1 MLKSVK
7 ECPYYLISR
16 VSLVVT
22 SALKKGFADAGVEKV
37 RPAYLCVM
45 MSLWKE
51 NGLKVI
57 ELGKKAGLEPS
68 TMTGLLDRME
78 RDGLVSRTMDPRD
91 RRVIRINLTETGRQL
106 RDPVAGRQPRRF
118 GLGDFRSALRQRRG
132 DDRRRVPGQRAD
144 LVDPDPARAGTP
156 GRSLPGAQT
165 WPALVVPRF
174 DQRHAPLL

>member
-1 MLKSVK
+1 MTLKSVK

-45 MSLWKE
+45 MSLWE
-51 NGLKVI
+51 EDGLKVI

-68 TMTGLLDRME
+68 SMTGLLDRME

-91 RRVIRINLTETGRQL
+91 RRVLRIYLNETGQNV
-106 RDPVAGRQPRRF
+106 RDPILKVIDDVLADVFAGISKEDICHTKN
-118 GLGDFRSALRQRRG
+118 LLRHVLANVYEGNR
-132 DDRRRVPGQRAD
+132 
-144 LVDPDPARAGTP
+144 
-156 GRSLPGAQT
+156 
-165 WPALVVPRF
+165 
-174 DQRHAPLL
+174 

>member
-1 MLKSVK
+1 MTLKSVK

-45 MSLWKE
+45 MSLWE
-51 NGLKVI
+51 EDGLKVI

-91 RRVIRINLTETGRQL
+91 RRVLRIYLSETGQNV
-106 RDPVAGRQPRRF
+106 RDPVLKVIDDVLADVFAGISKEDISHTKN
-118 GLGDFRSALRQRRG
+118 LLRH
-132 DDRRRVPGQRAD
+132 VLAN
-144 LVDPDPARAGTP
+144 AHEK
-156 GRSLPGAQT
+156 SM
-165 WPALVVPRF
+165 
-174 DQRHAPLL
+174 

>member
-1 MLKSVK
+1 MTLKSVK

-22 SALKKGFADAGVEKV
+22 RALKKGFVDAGVQKV

-45 MSLWKE
+45 MSLWE
-51 NGLKVI
+51 EDGLKVI

-91 RRVIRINLTETGRQL
+91 RRVLRIYLNETGQNV
-106 RDPVAGRQPRRF
+106 RDPVLKVIDDVLADVFAGISKEDISHTKN
-118 GLGDFRSALRQRRG
+118 LLRH
-132 DDRRRVPGQRAD
+132 VLAN
-144 LVDPDPARAGTP
+144 AHEK
-156 GRSLPGAQT
+156 SI
-165 WPALVVPRF
+165 
-174 DQRHAPLL
+174 

>member
-1 MLKSVK
+1 MTLKSVK

-22 SALKKGFADAGVEKV
+22 SALKKGFADAGVVQV

-45 MSLWKE
+45 MSLWE
-51 NGLKVI
+51 EDGLKVV

-91 RRVIRINLTETGRQL
+91 RRVLRIYLNETGQNV
-106 RDPVAGRQPRRF
+106 RDPVLKVIDDVLADVFAGISKEDIAHTKN
-118 GLGDFRSALRQRRG
+118 LLRH
-132 DDRRRVPGQRAD
+132 VLAN
-144 LVDPDPARAGTP
+144 AHEE
-156 GRSLPGAQT
+156 S
-165 WPALVVPRF
+165 
-174 DQRHAPLL
+174 

>member
-1 MLKSVK
+1 MTLKSVK

-45 MSLWKE
+45 MSLWE
-51 NGLKVI
+51 EDGLKVI

-91 RRVIRINLTETGRQL
+91 RRVLRIYLNETGQNV
-106 RDPVAGRQPRRF
+106 RDPVLKVIDDVLADVFAGISKE
-118 GLGDFRSALRQRRG
+118 DISHTKNILRHVLTNAYEG
-132 DDRRRVPGQRAD
+132 NK
-144 LVDPDPARAGTP
+144 
-156 GRSLPGAQT
+156 
-165 WPALVVPRF
+165 
-174 DQRHAPLL
+174 

>member
-1 MLKSVK
+1 MTLKSVK

-22 SALKKGFADAGVEKV
+22 SALKKGFVDAGVQKV

-45 MSLWKE
+45 MSLWE
-51 NGLKVI
+51 EDGLKVI

-91 RRVIRINLTETGRQL
+91 RRVLRIYLNETGRNV
-106 RDPVAGRQPRRF
+106 RDPVLKVIDDVLADVFAGISKEDISHTKN
-118 GLGDFRSALRQRRG
+118 LLRH
-132 DDRRRVPGQRAD
+132 VLAN
-144 LVDPDPARAGTP
+144 ANAGN
-156 GRSLPGAQT
+156 R
-165 WPALVVPRF
+165 
-174 DQRHAPLL
+174 

>member
-1 MLKSVK
+1 MTLKSVK

-22 SALKKGFADAGVEKV
+22 SALKKGFAAAGVEKV

-45 MSLWKE
+45 MSLWE
-51 NGLKVI
+51 EDGLKVI

-91 RRVIRINLTETGRQL
+91 RRVLRIYLNETGQNV
-106 RDPVAGRQPRRF
+106 RDPILKVIDDVLADVFAGIPEEDISHTKN
-118 GLGDFRSALRQRRG
+118 LLRHVLANAHEG
-132 DDRRRVPGQRAD
+132 
-144 LVDPDPARAGTP
+144 
-156 GRSLPGAQT
+156 SM
-165 WPALVVPRF
+165 
-174 DQRHAPLL
+174 